1 MTRIS
6 YERDEKAGS
15 DCNVHMEG
23 SGAHLLEALVHIV
36 IALEN
41 GFGLNVDRLCTTLP
55 TLVRLE
61 KSTIDHVSKIDMEA
75 IARAKEGGK

>member
-1 MTRIS
+1 MIRIS

-15 DCNVHMEG
+15 DCSVHLEG
-23 SGAHLLEALVHIV
+23 TGSQLIEALVHFV
-36 IALEN
+36 IALETN
-41 GFGLNVDRLCTTLP
+41 FGLNVDRLCTTLP